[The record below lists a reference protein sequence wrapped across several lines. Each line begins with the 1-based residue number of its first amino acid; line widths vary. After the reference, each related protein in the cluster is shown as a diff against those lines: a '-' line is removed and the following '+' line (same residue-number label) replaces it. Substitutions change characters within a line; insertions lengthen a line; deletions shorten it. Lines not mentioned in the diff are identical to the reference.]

1 MANFSVRYS
10 PRVLIQEGYLKTR
23 NLNMVAQLFTSI
35 EGMDTVTL
43 NYWLSKFVTELAKKS
58 GESRH
63 ASKVVYGIIC
73 GIRRF
78 LEAEGEATSHH
89 LFSKNVQL

>member
-1 MANFSVRYS
+1 MANFYVRYS

-58 GESRH
+58 GESRY

-78 LEAEGEATSHH
+78 LEAEGKATSHH